1 MLDRHTTKKQL
12 RREMQVVGAQC
23 VSEFRH
29 GRASAGETAGVLSR
43 GRLLRKQLRNEIVQS
58 WKEVEERF
66 AELLM
71 LVLAAWTQH
80 WEMYQRGERV

>member
-1 MLDRHTTKKQL
+1 
-12 RREMQVVGAQC
+12 MQVVEAQC
-23 VSEFRH
+23 ISEFRQ

-43 GRLLRKQLRNEIVQS
+43 GWLLEKQLRNEMVQS

-66 AELLM
+66 AELST

-80 WEMYQRGERV
+80 WEMYQRGERVKLWQ